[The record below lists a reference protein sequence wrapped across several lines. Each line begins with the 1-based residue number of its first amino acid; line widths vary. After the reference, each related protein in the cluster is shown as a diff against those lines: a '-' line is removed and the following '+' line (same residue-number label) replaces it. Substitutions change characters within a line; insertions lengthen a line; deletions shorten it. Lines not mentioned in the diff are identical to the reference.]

1 MAMEEAVNLRP
12 KSSRRNMIIGLAVV
26 LVLLA
31 LYIFFVVQ
39 DWHQLW
45 KIVSA
50 PDNIPIVA
58 MLFLVPFFTWLGVKQ
73 ARAND
78 QLVETLEADPKL
90 AKTHHR
96 KAEPWRPGWAKE
108 LHVWPYLVRIEFLA
122 AVIVTVVL
130 YVWSITLNAPLE
142 EPANP
147 NLTMNPS
154 KAPWYFLGLQEML
167 VYFDPWIA
175 GVVMPSIIMI
185 GLMVFPYVDSNPL
198 GNGYYTIKQRR
209 FSLLMFGWG
218 FLMWILLIVI
228 GTFIRGPGWI
238 WFWPGQTWDHNAVVF
253 DKNVDLHDLLAQKL
267 GLHFLATN
275 PGKLIFGFLVVSGF
289 YLIGGLFFHW
299 LMTVDFKKISRPR
312 SLKLSELHR
321 SLFPKNAFEQKI
333 LSRTSLLQYLIFQF
347 FAVSV
352 LLALPVKLFLRLAF
366 TIKYVWVIPWV
377 NINF

>member
-1 MAMEEAVNLRP
+1 MRRLVNKWTILVVAAL
-12 KSSRRNMIIGLAVV
+12 IVGLWA
-26 LVLLA
+26 
-31 LYIFFVVQ
+31 INVQ

-45 KIVSA
+45 MISSA

-58 MLFLVPFFTWLGVKQ
+58 MLFLVPFFTWMGIRQ
-73 ARAND
+73 AVVND
-78 QLVETLEADPKL
+78 RLITELEGDQKL

-96 KAEPWRPGWAKE
+96 KAEPWRPGWARE

-122 AVIVTVVL
+122 TVIVTVVL
-130 YVWSITLNAPLE
+130 FIWSITLNAPLE

-185 GLMVFPYVDSNPL
+185 GLMAFPYVDSNPL
-198 GNGYYTIKQRR
+198 GNGYYTLKQRR
-209 FSLLMFGWG
+209 FALWMFGWG

-289 YLIGGLFFHW
+289 YLVGALFFHW
-299 LMTVDFKKISRPR
+299 LMTVDFKKLRLPRPFF
-312 SLKLSELHR
+312 SLAAWHR
-321 SLFPKNAFEQKI
+321 DLFPKNAFEQKL
-333 LSRTSLLQYLIFQF
+333 LSRTSLLQYLTFQF

-366 TIKYVWVIPWV
+366 TIKYVWVTPFF
-377 NINF
+377 NI

>member
-1 MAMEEAVNLRP
+1 MAKL
-12 KSSRRNMIIGLAVV
+12 KLSKGKLITLGV
-26 LVLLA
+26 LVLLVLFLLWA
-31 LYIFFVVQ
+31 VQ

-45 KIVSA
+45 TISSA

-58 MLFLVPFFTWLGVKQ
+58 MLFLVPIFTWMGIRQ
-73 ARAND
+73 SRAND
-78 QLVETLEADPKL
+78 RLIAQLETDPAL

-96 KAEPWRPGWAKE
+96 KAEPWRPGWARE
-108 LHVWPYLVRIEFLA
+108 IHVWPYLVRIEFLVT
-122 AVIVTVVL
+122 VIVTVIL
-130 YVWSITLNAPLE
+130 FVWSILLNAPLE

-175 GVVMPSIIMI
+175 GVVMPSIIMV

-198 GNGYYTIKQRR
+198 GNGYYTLKQRR
-209 FSLLMFGWG
+209 FAVGMFAWG

-253 DKNVDLHDLLAQKL
+253 DKNVDLHDWIATSTIGKTLHL
-267 GLHFLATN
+267 GFLSNN
-275 PGKLIFGFLVVSGF
+275 PAKFIFGLLVVSGF
-289 YLIGGLFFHW
+289 YVLGALFFHW
-299 LMTVDFKKISRPR
+299 LMTVDFKKLSLRPFR
-312 SLKLSELHR
+312 W
-321 SLFPKNAFEQKI
+321 FPKDAFAQK
-333 LSRTSLLQYLIFQF
+333 LLARTSVLQYATFQF

-352 LLALPVKLFLRLAF
+352 LLAMPVKLVLRLAL
-366 TIKYVWVIPWV
+366 TIKYVWVTPWF
-377 NINF
+377 NI

>member
-1 MAMEEAVNLRP
+1 MENP
-12 KSSRRNMIIGLAVV
+12 KPNSRRNKLIGLIVAVV
-26 LVLLA
+26 LLGL
-31 LYIFFVVQ
+31 FVYSVQ

-50 PDNIPIVA
+50 PDNVPIVA
-58 MLFLVPFFTWLGVKQ
+58 MLFLVPFFTWLGVRQ
-73 ARAND
+73 AAAND
-78 QLVETLEADPKL
+78 HLIGELEGDARL

-96 KAEPWRPGWAKE
+96 KVEPWRPGWARE

-142 EPANP
+142 EPSNP

-198 GNGYYTIKQRR
+198 GNGYYTIRQRR
-209 FSLLMFGWG
+209 FAVTMFGWG
-218 FLMWILLIVI
+218 FVMWILLIFI

-238 WFWPGQTWDHNAVVF
+238 WFWPGQTWDHNAVVY
-253 DKNVDLHDLLAQKL
+253 DRNRDLHEIVAQIP
-267 GLHFLATN
+267 GLSFIGSNWIARM
-275 PGKLIFGFLVVSGF
+275 IFGAIIVSGF
-289 YLIGGLFFHW
+289 YVVGGLFFHW
-299 LMTVDFKKISRPR
+299 LMKRGPFRFSYVVNPKRLWQWAKVSDSFEN
-312 SLKLSELHR
+312 KLLA
-321 SLFPKNAFEQKI
+321 N
-333 LSRTSLLQYLIFQF
+333 TSILQYMTFQF

-352 LLALPVKLFLRLAF
+352 LLAMPVKLFLRLVF
-366 TIKYVWVIPWV
+366 TIKYVWVTPWF
-377 NINF
+377 NI

>member
-1 MAMEEAVNLRP
+1 M
-12 KSSRRNMIIGLAVV
+12 RRFINKWTLLVLAVLFV
-26 LVLLA
+26 GLWA
-31 LYIFFVVQ
+31 LNVQ

-45 KIVSA
+45 AISSA
-50 PDNIPIVA
+50 PDNVPIVA
-58 MLFLVPFFTWLGVKQ
+58 MLFLVPFFTWMGVRQ
-73 ARAND
+73 AVAND
-78 QLVETLEADPKL
+78 RLVEQLEADSKL

-96 KAEPWRPGWAKE
+96 KVEPWRPGWARE

-122 AVIVTVVL
+122 TVIVTVVL
-130 YVWSITLNAPLE
+130 FVWSITLNAPLE

-185 GLMVFPYVDSNPL
+185 GLMCFPYLDSNPL
-198 GNGYYTIKQRR
+198 GNGYYTLRQRR
-209 FSLLMFGWG
+209 FALWMFGAG

-253 DKNVDLHDLLAQKL
+253 DKNVDLHDMIAQSSIGKTLHL
-267 GLHFLATN
+267 GFLAVN
-275 PGKLIFGFLVVSGF
+275 PGKFIFGLIVVSGF
-289 YLIGGLFFHW
+289 FLIGALFFHW
-299 LMTVDFKKISRPR
+299 LMTVDFKRIRLPR
-312 SLKLSELHR
+312 AFSLSEFHQA
-321 SLFPKNAFEQKI
+321 LFPKNEFEQKI
-333 LSRTSLLQYLIFQF
+333 LARTSLLQYLTFQF

-352 LLALPVKLFLRLAF
+352 LLALPVKLLLRLTL
-366 TIKYVWVIPWV
+366 TIKYVWVTPWF
-377 NINF
+377 NI